1 MCGRKL
7 KTFLLLSVL
16 VSLLSVSPCFSEVV
30 LTDEEAEQ
38 MLQEMEE
45 SKKELENVKQE
56 LEDVRI
62 TSTEQKKSY
71 EEQLKEADE
80 KNSKLTIWAVSSST
94 VAGVLLTVLIV
105 LLL

>member
-7 KTFLLLSVL
+7 KIFLLLSVL

-45 SKKELENVKQE
+45 SKKELEIVKQE
-56 LEDVRI
+56 LEDVKT
-62 TSTEQKKSY
+62 TSTEQRQSY

-80 KNSKLTIWAVSSST
+80 KNSRLTTWAISSSA